1 MVGQIG
7 PLVQVGRK
15 KTALALHVLG
25 GVAGGLAIGVVL
37 GFLGVLLRAAIGDAL
52 DTVFLIVVPTRPD
65 LRGARRPGRPA
76 ACARSRGCARR
87 RATGRARWGTTRGSS
102 RGASTSGSGVTT
114 RIPYQTLLVV
124 PLSAF
129 LVGGPGHRRC
139 DHDGLRS
146 GSGARRRRGGHV
158 GEGRLSGGVRCDL
171 RTGADLKK
179 LVGASALVI
188 AALIVIS

>member
-25 GVAGGLAIGVVL
+25 GVAGGLAIGIVL
-37 GFLGVLLRAAIGDAL
+37 GFLGVVLRAAIGDTL
-52 DTVFLIVVPTRPD
+52 DTVFVIVVPTALIYAALVD
-65 LRGARRPGRPA
+65 LGVLPVRSLTWVRQTPGDWTCSMGHYPGIFA
-76 ACARSRGCARR
+76 
-87 RATGRARWGTTRGSS
+87 WGFDLGL
-102 RGASTSGSGVTT
+102 GVTT

-129 LVGGPGHRRC
+129 LVGDLGTAVAITTAYGAARALAVVAAVTSAKDDFPAVC
-139 DHDGLRS
+139 DAISERVL
-146 GSGARRRRGGHV
+146 
-158 GEGRLSGGVRCDL
+158 
-171 RTGADLKK
+171 TLKK

-188 AALIVIS
+188 AALIVIT